1 MERVFLRNGEKS
13 RFEGGREGDRKKVRL
28 VEMER
33 FLVLE
38 KRREGRERDLKNIA
52 FSSSLLLVF
61 EMGELRE

>member
-38 KRREGRERDLKNIA
+38 KRREGRERDLKNIV

-61 EMGELRE
+61 QVGELRE